1 MRYLSRLIAGTL
13 TIIGITFSGCTRGK
27 EATPSTKV
35 PCPAQA
41 KAFVPP
47 TAEEAYRLQDDC
59 THRGEKILRENAIGI
74 ALAHEQVSRY
84 NPTTNRCYVRLEVH
98 AGDPTEFQKYDFS
111 TYLFDGQTGEMLAS
125 FTVKAGGARWYQG
138 FGCDLGAG
146 QNSPCVEERVA
157 DCMSGKECEP

>member
-1 MRYLSRLIAGTL
+1 MRNLNRLIAGTL
-13 TIIGITFSGCTRGK
+13 TIIGITFSGCTREK
-27 EATPSTKV
+27 EAPSTPV

-41 KAFVPP
+41 KTFVPP

-59 THRGEKILRENAIGI
+59 IHRGEKILRESVIGI

-125 FTVKAGGARWYQG
+125 FTVKPGGCTEVSG
-138 FGCDLGAG
+138 
-146 QNSPCVEERVA
+146 VRVRFRCWTKFA
-157 DCMSGKECEP
+157 LC